1 VPLAGHGRRPTA
13 LRRRTSRPQ
22 LKRDPL
28 DGSQHDPGNRQ
39 SPYIPNHTTRIMA
52 KGYWITFYQ
61 SVSDPDRFAK
71 YAALAGPAIEA
82 GGGHFLARA
91 SAARTFEG
99 GANQRVV
106 VAEFE
111 SVGAAI
117 AAYESPNY
125 QAALKVLRGAVERE
139 VRVVEGVG

>member
-1 VPLAGHGRRPTA
+1 
-13 LRRRTSRPQ
+13 
-22 LKRDPL
+22 
-28 DGSQHDPGNRQ
+28 
-39 SPYIPNHTTRIMA
+39 MA

-106 VAEFE
+106 VVEFE
-111 SVGAAI
+111 SVSAAI

-139 VRVVEGVG
+139 VRVVEGIG